1 MSSSTSPP
9 ATSSSDVGA
18 EHSSLVSLAVQT
30 ELLSPAL
37 VVAVGADE
45 EMIGKHSKRA
55 ATSNDRSRDAMVGL
69 SRRECFI
76 GGTQKHTQRLTNT
89 RSRCRL
95 IYRLLKITKY

>member
-45 EMIGKHSKRA
+45 EMIGKHSRRA
-55 ATSNDRSRDAMVGL
+55 ATSNDRSRGNAMVGL
-69 SRRECFI
+69 SRRVCFNWW
-76 GGTQKHTQRLTNT
+76 NT
-89 RSRCRL
+89 KTTYATL
-95 IYRLLKITKY
+95 NEHEE

>member
-45 EMIGKHSKRA
+45 EMIGKHSRRA
-55 ATSNDRSRDAMVGL
+55 ATSNDRSRGNAMVGL

-89 RSRCRL
+89 RSDVD
-95 IYRLLKITKY
+95 